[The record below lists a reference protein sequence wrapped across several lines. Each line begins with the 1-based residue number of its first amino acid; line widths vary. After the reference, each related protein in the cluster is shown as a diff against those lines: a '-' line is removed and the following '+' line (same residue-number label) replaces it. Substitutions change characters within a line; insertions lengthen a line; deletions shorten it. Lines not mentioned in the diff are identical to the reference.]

1 MNTPL
6 GGGEIHQVCVVYSC
20 CQIAAL
26 MVKKRPNEPRI
37 PRQEQEALLSWDED
51 LFSTI
56 PMGMAILDPE
66 GGIRW
71 ANRTLAESMGQD
83 CSALVGQDLSA
94 FIPEEDHQVL
104 RGHLARAVETGD
116 QEECVLRV
124 GRPPGLVREMRLT
137 SKPIRDARN
146 RVKGIQIALAE
157 VGESAAA
164 HLPGNLF
171 PSFAWAVRLREALD
185 HSPCLLY
192 SFDTRSNRY
201 DYVSAHVEALL
212 GYTVEEMMRKDIEA
226 SSRDIFPEDLGRI
239 SAQTKEAIRK
249 SGKRRQVPVTL
260 EFRWKTKSG
269 DYRWISDSA
278 VFFVDEKGK
287 IERFAGSAWDIT
299 DRKRAEE
306 ALKESEN
313 LFRVLAETVPVA
325 IVMIQGMKIIYS
337 NAMLGRIL
345 GYSQEEILAK
355 GLDELIHPD
364 SREFHKEMALAHLR
378 GESIPL
384 RLQSPFVTKDGHTRW
399 MEVFAGLA
407 VWKGNPV
414 GVGAL
419 LDITDRKTAE
429 EQGRAN
435 ERFLQNVFD
444 AIQDGICVLDKNLQI
459 LRANNTLA
467 TWYPEALPLVGKTC
481 YSAFRGLT
489 KPCPDC
495 PAVLALKKK
504 TPQRAEVSLT
514 FSDRSARTIQVDAFP
529 LFGASGEATGVVK
542 YMRDITARRQSSL
555 ESRRET
561 ARAEALAQI
570 GRLLAR
576 SEADVNQVLGI
587 LGQALEVERG
597 FVNLFQDNPRRL
609 ERLHRWFAEKVR
621 ATVYPPP
628 YEATSS
634 IPWATAKLRHGE
646 DVIIPD
652 CEALP
657 REAAH
662 EKRRMQDLGEK
673 AAAIIPILTSTGRL
687 MGCMGLVTMS
697 QPRAWTEDEVEML
710 HTVAE
715 MLGHYFSRR
724 KKQMPRNVPHTRGAA
739 PHDRKKGAR

>member
-1 MNTPL
+1 
-6 GGGEIHQVCVVYSC
+6 
-20 CQIAAL
+20 
-26 MVKKRPNEPRI
+26 
-37 PRQEQEALLSWDED
+37 
-51 LFSTI
+51 
-56 PMGMAILDPE
+56 MAILDPE

-71 ANRTLAESMGQD
+71 ANRTLAESVGQD
-83 CSALVGQDLSA
+83 CSALIGQDLSA
-94 FIPEEDHQVL
+94 LVPEEDRQVL
-104 RGHLARAVETGD
+104 RDHLARAVVTGD
-116 QEECVLRV
+116 QEECVLRL

-137 SKPIRDARN
+137 GKPIRDARN
-146 RVKGIQIALAE
+146 RIKGIQIALAE
-157 VGESAAA
+157 AGESAPA
-164 HLPGNLF
+164 HMSKDLF

-226 SSRDIFPEDLGRI
+226 SSRDIFPEDLARI

-249 SGKRRQVPVTL
+249 SGKRREVPVTL

-313 LFRVLAETVPVA
+313 QFRVLAETVPVA
-325 IVMIQGMKIIYS
+325 IVMIQGMKIVYS
-337 NAMLGRIL
+337 NAVLGRIL

-355 GLDELIHPD
+355 GLDELFHPD

-399 MEVFAGLA
+399 MEVFADRA
-407 VWKGNPV
+407 VWKGKPV

-419 LDITDRKTAE
+419 LDITDRKAAE
-429 EQGRAN
+429 EQGWAN

-444 AIQDGICVLDKNLQI
+444 AVQDGICVLDKSLRI
-459 LRANNTLA
+459 LRANSILA
-467 TWYPEALPLVGKTC
+467 TWYPEALPLMGKHC

-504 TPQRAEVSLT
+504 TPQRAELPFT
-514 FSDRSARTIQVDAFP
+514 FSDGSAKTIEVDAFP
-529 LFGASGEATGVVK
+529 LFGASGETTGVVK
-542 YMRDITARRQSSL
+542 YMRDITPRRQSSL
-555 ESRRET
+555 ETRRDM
-561 ARAEALAQI
+561 ARTKALAQI
-570 GRLLAR
+570 GRLLVR
-576 SEADVNQVLGI
+576 SEADVNQVLGV
-587 LGQALEVERG
+587 LGQALETECG

-609 ERLHRWFAEKVR
+609 ERLHRWVAEKAPGAV
-621 ATVYPPP
+621 TLPP
-628 YEATSS
+628 YAATSS
-634 IPWATAKLRHGE
+634 IPWAIAKLKRGE

-652 CEALP
+652 SEALP
-657 REAAH
+657 REAAR
-662 EKRRMQDLGEK
+662 EKRLLQDLRQK
-673 AAAIIPILTSTGRL
+673 AAAIVPIHAPTGRL
-687 MGCMGLVTMS
+687 MGYIGLVTIS
-697 QPRAWTEDEVEML
+697 QPRDWAEDEVEML
-710 HTVAE
+710 HTVGE
-715 MLGHYFSRR
+715 MLGHYFSRQE
-724 KKQMPRNVPHTRGAA
+724 KQMPRSARHVHRAA
-739 PHDRKKGAR
+739 PHDPKKGAR